1 MTAAGLPVG
10 PLVSWYGDDFTGAAA
25 QMEAMSLA
33 GLPAVLFFDVP
44 TAQQRAKFAGYRGIG
59 FAGIARSK
67 SPTWMAENLPRALR
81 SLAEVGAP
89 ISQYKVCSTL
99 DSSPQVGSIG
109 RAIEIALP
117 YFSADW
123 VPLFVAAP
131 PMGRYQLFANLFAT
145 AGGVGYRL
153 DRHPLSCHPVTPML
167 EADVRLHLAKQ
178 TDLKIGLVDYPNL
191 RSGRGVEMLAAQI
204 SAGARIVAL
213 DAIDDESLA
222 AAGELM
228 WERRAARTFAV
239 GSQGI
244 AYALI
249 AYFRRVGLLQAS
261 ESAFRR
267 GKVARMAVVSGSCS
281 QITSG
286 QITWAE
292 NHGFQPIR
300 IDPRAALDVS
310 AWNAEMGWVTER
322 AISAVSDGKD
332 PLIFSAR
339 GPEDPAVREF
349 LEALAISRAD
359 QTAVNEAIGRGLGDV
374 LNTLIRR
381 TNIRRAVIAGGD
393 TSGHGA
399 ASLGIYALTLA
410 AATVPGAALFQA
422 HSEDALLD
430 RLEIALKG
438 GQMGTPDYF
447 GQIKDGGIS

>member
-33 GLPAVLFFDVP
+33 GLPAVLFLDVP

-167 EADVRLHLAKQ
+167 EADVRLHLAEQ
-178 TDLKIGLVDYPNL
+178 TNLKIGLVDYPNL
-191 RSGRGVEMLAAQI
+191 RSGRGAEMLAAQI

-249 AYFRRVGLLQAS
+249 AYFRRIGLLQAS

-310 AWNAEMGWVTER
+310 AWNAEIGWVTER
-322 AISAVSDGKD
+322 AISAVRDGKD

-339 GPEDPAVREF
+339 GPEDPAIREL
-349 LEALAISRAD
+349 LEALAIARAD

-447 GQIKDGGIS
+447 GQIKDGGMG